1 MKVDELIIQN
11 DGKLV
16 STEELADLLGVTTRT
31 IANLIK
37 ARKIPVVKVGNR
49 NRFNPTRVVT
59 TLEIIEIK

>member
-1 MKVDELIIQN
+1 MKVDELIIHN

-37 ARKIPVVKVGNR
+37 ARKIAVVKVGNR
-49 NRFNPTRVVT
+49 NRFNPTRVVK

>member
-1 MKVDELIIQN
+1 MKVDELIIHN

-49 NRFNPTRVVT
+49 NRFNPTRVVK

>member
-49 NRFNPTRVVT
+49 NRFNPTRVVK